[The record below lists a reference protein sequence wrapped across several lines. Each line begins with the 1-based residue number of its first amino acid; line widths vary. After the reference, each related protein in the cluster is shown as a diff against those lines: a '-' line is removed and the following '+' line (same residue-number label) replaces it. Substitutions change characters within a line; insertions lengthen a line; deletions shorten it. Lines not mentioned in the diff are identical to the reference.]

1 MAVLDASNERWAS
14 ADGPSPMLKSRTH
27 QLPFPAGA
35 GCKLNDVWQ
44 LSLDS
49 NLWQQ
54 LSQPYFTSK
63 RCERLFG

>member
-1 MAVLDASNERWAS
+1 MSREPAEVECHH
-14 ADGPSPMLKSRTH
+14 SPTWLH
-27 QLPFPAGA
+27 AGA

-44 LSLDS
+44 LSLEG